1 MPYHYYMIQI
11 PPNITVKA
19 KEMQGNEAA
28 HYLQTIANEHS
39 EQGWEFY
46 RVDTV
51 GVLAQPGCLGS
62 LFGAS
67 QAVVQYYV
75 VTFRRSI

>member
-1 MPYHYYMIQI
+1 MMIQI
-11 PPNITVKA
+11 PPTITVKA

-28 HYLQTIANEHS
+28 YYLQSIANEQAA
-39 EQGWEFY
+39 QGWEFY

-51 GVLAQPGCLGS
+51 GVLTQPGCLAA

-67 QAVVQYYV
+67 QSVIQYYV
-75 VTFRRSI
+75 VTFRKET